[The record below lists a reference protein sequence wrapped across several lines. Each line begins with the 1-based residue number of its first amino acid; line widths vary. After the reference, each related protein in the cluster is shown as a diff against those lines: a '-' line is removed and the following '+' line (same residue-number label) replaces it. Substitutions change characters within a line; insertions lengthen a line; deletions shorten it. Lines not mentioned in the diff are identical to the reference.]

1 MKKMNF
7 AIIGLGYWGKNYY
20 RILNSND
27 NTNLS
32 AVVDSNQNINL
43 DEGTKH
49 FPDLEDLLTSK
60 INIDAAIIAT
70 PTNTHYEITKKL
82 LNNGIHVLVEKPL
95 STKAD
100 EASELINLADE
111 KNLVLLVD
119 HTFLYNDAI
128 NFAIKSIQDGEIGSL
143 LHINFERTNLGPI
156 RSDVSC
162 LWDLTTH
169 DVSILNAITPN
180 EPTQIRASSF
190 NTSQTES
197 FDMVN
202 VSLNYENNLF
212 VTMFSSWLHPEKTR
226 KIKIVGDKKMIVFD
240 DLNFNEPIKI
250 YDKKFDQI
258 YDKEISQNNNNS
270 FFSFSIGD
278 VVSPFIQNSE
288 PLQQVV
294 KHFMSSIKNDKT
306 LISNNN
312 NEIALRTVS
321 LLENIEKE
329 ITS

>member
-27 NTNLS
+27 NINLS

-43 DEGTKH
+43 DEGTEH
-49 FPDLEDLLTSK
+49 FLDLEELLNSK

-70 PTNTHYEITKKL
+70 PTNTHYRITKKL

-119 HTFLYNDAI
+119 HTFLYNEAI

-294 KHFMSSIKNDKT
+294 KHFMSSIENDET
-306 LISNNN
+306 FISNNN

-329 ITS
+329 IIS

>member
-1 MKKMNF
+1 MNF

-27 NTNLS
+27 NINLS

-294 KHFMSSIKNDKT
+294 KHFMSLIENDET
-306 LISNNN
+306 FISNNN

>member
-1 MKKMNF
+1 MNF

-27 NTNLS
+27 NINLS
-32 AVVDSNQNINL
+32 AVVDSNQNIIL

-49 FPDLEDLLTSK
+49 FPNLEDLLNSE

-95 STKAD
+95 STKTD

-119 HTFLYNDAI
+119 HTFLYNEAI

-190 NTSQTES
+190 NTSQTEA

-258 YDKEISQNNNNS
+258 YDKEIIQNNNNS

-278 VVSPFIQNSE
+278 VISPFIQNSE

-294 KHFMSSIKNDKT
+294 KHFMSSIENDET
-306 LISNNN
+306 FISNNN

>member
-1 MKKMNF
+1 MNF

-27 NTNLS
+27 NINLA

-43 DEGTKH
+43 DEGIKH
-49 FPDLEDLLTSK
+49 FPNIEDLLNSE

-70 PTNTHYEITKKL
+70 PTISHYEITKKL
-82 LNNGIHVLVEKPL
+82 LNKGIHVLVEKPL

-111 KNLVLLVD
+111 KNLILLVD
-119 HTFLYNDAI
+119 HTFLYNEAI
-128 NFAIKSIQDGEIGSL
+128 NFAIKNIQDGEIGLL

-190 NTSQTES
+190 SSSKTEA

-212 VTMFSSWLHPEKTR
+212 VTMFSSWLHPEKSR

-306 LISNNN
+306 FISNNN

>member
-1 MKKMNF
+1 MNF
-7 AIIGLGYWGKNYY
+7 AIIGLGYWGKNYF

-27 NTNLS
+27 NIKLS

-43 DEGTKH
+43 DEETKH
-49 FPDLEDLLTSK
+49 FPDLEDMLNSE

-70 PTNTHYEITKKL
+70 PTNTHYDITKTL

-119 HTFLYNDAI
+119 HTFLYNEAI

-190 NTSQTES
+190 NTRQTES

-294 KHFMSSIKNDKT
+294 KHFISSIENDET
-306 LISNNN
+306 FISNNN

-329 ITS
+329 ISS

>member
-1 MKKMNF
+1 MNF

-27 NTNLS
+27 NINLS
-32 AVVDSNQNINL
+32 AVVDSNQNIIL

-49 FPDLEDLLTSK
+49 FPNLEDLLNSE

-119 HTFLYNDAI
+119 HTFLYNEAI

-190 NTSQTES
+190 NTSQTEA

-258 YDKEISQNNNNS
+258 YDKEIIQNNNNS

-278 VVSPFIQNSE
+278 VISPFIQNSE

-294 KHFMSSIKNDKT
+294 KHFMSSIENDET
-306 LISNNN
+306 FISNNN

>member
-1 MKKMNF
+1 MNF

-27 NTNLS
+27 NIKLS

-49 FPDLEDLLTSK
+49 FPDLEDLLNSK

-95 STKAD
+95 STKAY

-119 HTFLYNDAI
+119 HTFLYNEAI

-202 VSLNYENNLF
+202 VSLNFENNLF

-294 KHFMSSIKNDKT
+294 KHFISSIENDET
-306 LISNNN
+306 FISNNN

>member
-1 MKKMNF
+1 MNF

-27 NTNLS
+27 NINLS
-32 AVVDSNQNINL
+32 AVVDSNQNIIL

-49 FPDLEDLLTSK
+49 FPNLEDLLNSE

-95 STKAD
+95 STKTD

-119 HTFLYNDAI
+119 HTFLYNEAI

-190 NTSQTES
+190 NTSQTEA

-258 YDKEISQNNNNS
+258 YDKEIIQNNNNS

-294 KHFMSSIKNDKT
+294 KHFMSSIENDET
-306 LISNNN
+306 FISNNN

>member
-1 MKKMNF
+1 MNY

-27 NTNLS
+27 NINLS

-43 DEGTKH
+43 DEGIQH
-49 FPDLEDLLTSK
+49 FPDLEHLLNSE
-60 INIDAAIIAT
+60 ISIDAAIVAT

-82 LNNGIHVLVEKPL
+82 LNNGINVLVEKPL
-95 STKAD
+95 STKSN

-119 HTFLYNDAI
+119 HTFLYNEAI

-190 NTSQTES
+190 NTSQTEA

-294 KHFMSSIKNDKT
+294 KHFMSSIENDET
-306 LISNNN
+306 FISNNN

-329 ITS
+329 ISS

>member
-1 MKKMNF
+1 MNF

-20 RILNSND
+20 RILNSDD
-27 NTNLS
+27 NINLS
-32 AVVDSNQNINL
+32 AVVDSNQNIIL

-49 FPDLEDLLTSK
+49 FPNLENLLNSE

-95 STKAD
+95 STKTD

-119 HTFLYNDAI
+119 HTFLYNEAI

-190 NTSQTES
+190 NTSQTEA

-258 YDKEISQNNNNS
+258 YDKEIIQNNNNS

-278 VVSPFIQNSE
+278 VISPFIQNSE

-294 KHFMSSIKNDKT
+294 KHFMSSIKNDKKF
-306 LISNNN
+306 ISNNN

>member
-1 MKKMNF
+1 MNF

-27 NTNLS
+27 NINLS

-43 DEGTKH
+43 DEGIKN
-49 FPDLEDLLTSK
+49 FPDLEDLLNSE

-95 STKAD
+95 STKTD

-119 HTFLYNDAI
+119 HTFLYNEAI

-190 NTSQTES
+190 NTSQTEA

-258 YDKEISQNNNNS
+258 YDKEIIQNNNNS

-278 VVSPFIQNSE
+278 VISPFIQNSE

-294 KHFMSSIKNDKT
+294 KHFMSSIENDET
-306 LISNNN
+306 FISNNN

>member
-1 MKKMNF
+1 MNF

-27 NTNLS
+27 NINLS

-43 DEGTKH
+43 DEGIKH
-49 FPDLEDLLTSK
+49 FPGLEDLLNSE

-119 HTFLYNDAI
+119 HTFLYNEAI

-169 DVSILNAITPN
+169 DVSILNAITPS
-180 EPTQIRASSF
+180 EPRQIRASSF
-190 NTSQTES
+190 NTSQTEA

-202 VSLNYENNLF
+202 VSLNYKNNLF

-250 YDKKFDQI
+250 YDKKFNQI

-294 KHFMSSIKNDKT
+294 KHFMSSIENDET
-306 LISNNN
+306 FISNNN

-329 ITS
+329 LLVK

>member
-1 MKKMNF
+1 MNF

-27 NTNLS
+27 NINLS
-32 AVVDSNQNINL
+32 AVVDSNQNIIL

-49 FPDLEDLLTSK
+49 FPNLEDLLNSE

-95 STKAD
+95 STKTD

-119 HTFLYNDAI
+119 HTFLYNEAI

-169 DVSILNAITPN
+169 DVSILNAIIPN

-190 NTSQTES
+190 NTSQTEA

-258 YDKEISQNNNNS
+258 YDKEIIQNNNNS

-278 VVSPFIQNSE
+278 VISPFIQNSE
-288 PLQQVV
+288 PLQEVV
-294 KHFMSSIKNDKT
+294 KHFMSSIENDET
-306 LISNNN
+306 FISNNN

>member
-27 NTNLS
+27 NINLS

-43 DEGTKH
+43 DERTKH
-49 FPDLEDLLTSK
+49 FPDLEDLLNSK

-119 HTFLYNDAI
+119 HTFLYNEAI
-128 NFAIKSIQDGEIGSL
+128 NFAIKSIQNGEIGSL

-169 DVSILNAITPN
+169 DVSILNAITPE

-306 LISNNN
+306 FISNNN

>member
-1 MKKMNF
+1 MNY

-27 NTNLS
+27 NINLS

-43 DEGTKH
+43 DEGIKH
-49 FPDLEDLLTSK
+49 FPDLEDLLNSE

-82 LNNGIHVLVEKPL
+82 LDNGVHVLVEKPL
-95 STKAD
+95 STKED

-119 HTFLYNDAI
+119 HTFLYNEAI

-180 EPTQIRASSF
+180 LPIQIRASSF
-190 NTSQTES
+190 NTSQTEA

-306 LISNNN
+306 FISNNN

>member
-27 NTNLS
+27 NINLS
-32 AVVDSNQNINL
+32 AVVDSSQNINL
-43 DEGTKH
+43 DERTKH

-70 PTNTHYEITKKL
+70 PTNTHYDITKKL

-95 STKAD
+95 STTAD

-119 HTFLYNDAI
+119 HTFLYNEAI
-128 NFAIKSIQDGEIGSL
+128 NFAIKSIQNGEIGSL

-162 LWDLTTH
+162 VWDLTTH
-169 DVSILNAITPN
+169 DVSILNAITPE

-306 LISNNN
+306 FISNNN

>member
-1 MKKMNF
+1 MNF

-27 NTNLS
+27 NINLA

-43 DEGTKH
+43 DEGIKH
-49 FPDLEDLLTSK
+49 FPNVEDLLNSE

-70 PTNTHYEITKKL
+70 PTISHYEITKKL
-82 LNNGIHVLVEKPL
+82 LNKGIHVLVEKPL

-111 KNLVLLVD
+111 KNLILLVD
-119 HTFLYNDAI
+119 HTFLYNEAI
-128 NFAIKSIQDGEIGSL
+128 NFAIKNIQDGEIGLL

-190 NTSQTES
+190 NISKTEA

-202 VSLNYENNLF
+202 VSLNYEDNLF
-212 VTMFSSWLHPEKTR
+212 VTMFSSWLHPEKSR

-294 KHFMSSIKNDKT
+294 KHFISSIENDET
-306 LISNNN
+306 FISNNN

-321 LLENIEKE
+321 LLESIEKE

>member
-1 MKKMNF
+1 MNY

-27 NTNLS
+27 NINLS

-43 DEGTKH
+43 DEGIQH
-49 FPDLEDLLTSK
+49 FPDLEHLLNSE
-60 INIDAAIIAT
+60 ISIDAAIVAT

-82 LNNGIHVLVEKPL
+82 LNNGINVLVEKPL
-95 STKAD
+95 STKSN

-119 HTFLYNDAI
+119 HTFLYNEAI

-202 VSLNYENNLF
+202 VSLNYESNLF

-258 YDKEISQNNNNS
+258 YDKEISQNSNNS

-288 PLQQVV
+288 PLQQVL
-294 KHFMSSIKNDKT
+294 KHFMSLIENDKT
-306 LISNNN
+306 FISNNN

>member
-1 MKKMNF
+1 MNF

-27 NTNLS
+27 NINLS

-43 DEGTKH
+43 DERTKH
-49 FPDLEDLLTSK
+49 FPDLEDLLNSK

-119 HTFLYNDAI
+119 HTFLYNEAI

-169 DVSILNAITPN
+169 DVSILNAITPE

-306 LISNNN
+306 FISNNN

>member
-1 MKKMNF
+1 MNF

-27 NTNLS
+27 KINLS

-43 DEGTKH
+43 DEGIKH
-49 FPDLEDLLTSK
+49 FPDLEDLLNSE

-70 PTNTHYEITKKL
+70 PTNTHYAITKKL

-119 HTFLYNDAI
+119 HTFLYNEAI

-190 NTSQTES
+190 NTSQTEA

-294 KHFMSSIKNDKT
+294 KHFMSSIENDET
-306 LISNNN
+306 FISNNN
-312 NEIALRTVS
+312 NEIALRTVT

-329 ITS
+329 ISS

>member
-1 MKKMNF
+1 MNY

-27 NTNLS
+27 KINLS
-32 AVVDSNQNINL
+32 AIVDSNQNINL
-43 DEGTKH
+43 DEGIKH
-49 FPDLEDLLTSK
+49 FPDLEDLLNSE

-100 EASELINLADE
+100 EASELINLANE

-119 HTFLYNDAI
+119 HTFLYNEAI
-128 NFAIKSIQDGEIGSL
+128 NFAIKSIHDGEIGSL

-190 NTSQTES
+190 NTSQTEA

-202 VSLNYENNLF
+202 VSLNYESNLF

-306 LISNNN
+306 FISNNN

>member
-1 MKKMNF
+1 MNF

-27 NTNLS
+27 NIKLS

-43 DEGTKH
+43 DEETKH
-49 FPDLEDLLTSK
+49 FPDLEDMLNSE

-100 EASELINLADE
+100 EASELINFADE

-119 HTFLYNDAI
+119 HTFLYNEAI

-190 NTSQTES
+190 NTSQTKA

-240 DLNFNEPIKI
+240 DLNFNEPINI
-250 YDKKFDQI
+250 YDKQFDQI

-294 KHFMSSIKNDKT
+294 KHFMSSIENDET
-306 LISNNN
+306 FISNNN

-329 ITS
+329 ISS

>member
-1 MKKMNF
+1 MNF

-27 NTNLS
+27 KINLS

-43 DEGTKH
+43 DEGIKH
-49 FPDLEDLLTSK
+49 FPDLEDLLNSE

-100 EASELINLADE
+100 EASELINLANE

-119 HTFLYNDAI
+119 HTFLYNEAI

-190 NTSQTES
+190 NTSQTEA

-294 KHFMSSIKNDKT
+294 KHFMSSIENDET
-306 LISNNN
+306 FISNNN

-329 ITS
+329 ISS

>member
-1 MKKMNF
+1 MNF

-27 NTNLS
+27 NINLS

-49 FPDLEDLLTSK
+49 FPGLEDLLNSE

-119 HTFLYNDAI
+119 HTFLYNEAI

-169 DVSILNAITPN
+169 DVSILNAITPS
-180 EPTQIRASSF
+180 EPRQIRASSF
-190 NTSQTES
+190 NTSQTEA

-294 KHFMSSIKNDKT
+294 KHFMSSIENDET
-306 LISNNN
+306 FISNNN

-329 ITS
+329 ISS

>member
-1 MKKMNF
+1 MNF

-20 RILNSND
+20 RILNSNE
-27 NTNLS
+27 NINLS
-32 AVVDSNQNINL
+32 AVVDSNQKINL
-43 DEGTKH
+43 DEGSKH
-49 FPDLEDLLTSK
+49 FPDLEDLLNSE

-100 EASELINLADE
+100 EASELINLAYE

-119 HTFLYNDAI
+119 HTFLYNEAI

-190 NTSQTES
+190 NTSQTQA

-250 YDKKFDQI
+250 YDKQFDQI

-294 KHFMSSIKNDKT
+294 KHFMSSIENDET
-306 LISNNN
+306 FISNNN

>member
-1 MKKMNF
+1 MNF

-27 NTNLS
+27 NINLS
-32 AVVDSNQNINL
+32 AVVDSNQNIIL

-49 FPDLEDLLTSK
+49 FPNLENLLNSE

-95 STKAD
+95 STKTD

-119 HTFLYNDAI
+119 HTFLYNEAI

-169 DVSILNAITPN
+169 DVSILNAIIPN

-190 NTSQTES
+190 NTSQTEA

-258 YDKEISQNNNNS
+258 YDKEIIQNNNNS

-278 VVSPFIQNSE
+278 VISPFIQNSE
-288 PLQQVV
+288 PLQEVV
-294 KHFMSSIKNDKT
+294 KHFMSSIENDET
-306 LISNNN
+306 FISNNN

>member
-1 MKKMNF
+1 MNY

-27 NTNLS
+27 NINLS

-43 DEGTKH
+43 DEGIQH
-49 FPDLEDLLTSK
+49 FPDLEHLLNSE
-60 INIDAAIIAT
+60 ISIDAAIVAT
-70 PTNTHYEITKKL
+70 PTNTHYDITKKL
-82 LNNGIHVLVEKPL
+82 LNNGINVLVEKPL
-95 STKAD
+95 STKSN

-119 HTFLYNDAI
+119 HTFLYNEAI
-128 NFAIKSIQDGEIGSL
+128 NFAIKSIQNGEIGSL

-169 DVSILNAITPN
+169 DVSILNAITPE
-180 EPTQIRASSF
+180 EPTKIRASSF
-190 NTSQTES
+190 NTSQAES

-306 LISNNN
+306 FISNNN

>member
-1 MKKMNF
+1 MNF

-27 NTNLS
+27 KINLS
-32 AVVDSNQNINL
+32 AIVDSNQNINL
-43 DEGTKH
+43 DEGIKH
-49 FPDLEDLLTSK
+49 FPDLEDLLNSE

-190 NTSQTES
+190 NTSQTKA

-294 KHFMSSIKNDKT
+294 KHFMLSIENDET
-306 LISNNN
+306 FISNNN

-329 ITS
+329 ISS

>member
-1 MKKMNF
+1 MNF

-27 NTNLS
+27 NINLS
-32 AVVDSNQNINL
+32 AVVDSNQNIIL

-49 FPDLEDLLTSK
+49 FPNLENLLNSE

-70 PTNTHYEITKKL
+70 LTKKL

-95 STKAD
+95 STKTD

-119 HTFLYNDAI
+119 HTFLYNEAI

-169 DVSILNAITPN
+169 DVSILNAIIPN

-190 NTSQTES
+190 NTSQTEA

-258 YDKEISQNNNNS
+258 YDKEIIQNNNNS

-278 VVSPFIQNSE
+278 VISPFIQNSE
-288 PLQQVV
+288 PLQEVV
-294 KHFMSSIKNDKT
+294 KHFMSSIENDET
-306 LISNNN
+306 FISNNN

>member
-1 MKKMNF
+1 MNF

-27 NTNLS
+27 KINLS
-32 AVVDSNQNINL
+32 AIVDSNQNINL
-43 DEGTKH
+43 DEGIKH
-49 FPDLEDLLTSK
+49 FPDLEDLLNSE

-100 EASELINLADE
+100 EASELINLANE

-119 HTFLYNDAI
+119 HTFLYNEAI

-190 NTSQTES
+190 NTSRTEA

-294 KHFMSSIKNDKT
+294 KHFMSSIENDET
-306 LISNNN
+306 FISNNN

-329 ITS
+329 ISS

>member
-1 MKKMNF
+1 MNF

-27 NTNLS
+27 KINLS
-32 AVVDSNQNINL
+32 AIVDSNQNINL
-43 DEGTKH
+43 DEGIKH
-49 FPDLEDLLTSK
+49 FPDLEDLLNSE

-100 EASELINLADE
+100 EASELINFANE

-119 HTFLYNDAI
+119 HTFLYNEAI

-190 NTSQTES
+190 NTSQTEA

-294 KHFMSSIKNDKT
+294 KHFMSSIENDET
-306 LISNNN
+306 FISNNN

-329 ITS
+329 ISS

>member
-1 MKKMNF
+1 MNF

-27 NTNLS
+27 NINLS

-43 DEGTKH
+43 DEGIKH
-49 FPDLEDLLTSK
+49 FPGLEDLLNSE

-82 LNNGIHVLVEKPL
+82 LNHGIHVLVEKPL

-119 HTFLYNDAI
+119 HTFLYNEAI

-156 RSDVSC
+156 RGDVSC

-180 EPTQIRASSF
+180 QPTQIRASSF
-190 NTSQTES
+190 NTSQTEA

-306 LISNNN
+306 FISNNN

-329 ITS
+329 LLVK